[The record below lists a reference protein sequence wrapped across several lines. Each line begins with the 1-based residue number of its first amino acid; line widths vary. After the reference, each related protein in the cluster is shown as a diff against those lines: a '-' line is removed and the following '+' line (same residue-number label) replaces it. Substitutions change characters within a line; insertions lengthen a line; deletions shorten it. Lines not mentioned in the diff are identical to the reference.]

1 MKKLLLLLA
10 AMLTMGIGYANEK
23 FTCYDNLIYAIA
35 KIESGHNEKAVS
47 KNGRWVGY
55 LQISKGMVDE
65 CNKILKEKRFNY
77 KDRLD
82 KDKSIEMFIIFQE
95 EHNPERNIIKA
106 LRMWNEGVSRK
117 YWKKLGPTPY
127 TRKVMNVYNQL
138 NLS

>member
-1 MKKLLLLLA
+1 MRKLLLLLA

-23 FTCYDNLIYAIA
+23 FTSYEDLIYAVA

-47 KNGRWVGY
+47 KNGKWVGY

-77 KDRLD
+77 NDRLN

-95 EHNPERNIIKA
+95 QHNPEHNIVKA
-106 LRMWNEGVSRK
+106 LRMWNEGVSVKYRK
-117 YWKKLGPTPY
+117 TLTHTPY
-127 TRKVMNVYNQL
+127 TRKVLKVYN
-138 NLS
+138 NTKPS